1 MARDTKSENSG
12 GLLYL
17 YNGGEQPEIWSVSS
31 LEQAIRYAAN
41 FRDNRFEMP
50 GKPPMK
56 LPTKPERSADDEVVS
71 TAHDRAGL
79 TEASFYDLWHA
90 KSSGGRDVGA
100 YMPSGYIKG

>member
-1 MARDTKSENSG
+1 MAENTKSEDSG

-50 GKPPMK
+50 GKPPVK
-56 LPTKPERSADDEVVS
+56 LPTKPVRSTDDQVVDPIS
-71 TAHDRAGL
+71 TAHDRAGV
-79 TEASFYDLWHA
+79 TDASFYDPWQA
-90 KSSGGRDVGA
+90 RSSGGRDVGA
-100 YMPSGYIKG
+100 YIKY